1 VYDLRTEQAEIIR
14 RSRDDFLRLLIE
26 DRDNQHMYE
35 VRRQIVDKIVGLA
48 KQYKIG
54 SAGSDCIRV
63 AIDTQRRL
71 YEIRRRLIP
80 PDAMIVASGPWIP
93 ALNSELKTLR
103 DEQYERFQELVG
115 EQSAILLTRSLQ
127 DIQQL
132 YSFEWDEDSPSKW
145 RR

>member
-1 VYDLRTEQAEIIR
+1 
-14 RSRDDFLRLLIE
+14 
-26 DRDNQHMYE
+26 
-35 VRRQIVDKIVGLA
+35 
-48 KQYKIG
+48 
-54 SAGSDCIRV
+54 
-63 AIDTQRRL
+63 
-71 YEIRRRLIP
+71 
-80 PDAMIVASGPWIP
+80 MIVASGPWIP